1 MVLDTGAR
9 NCLSINTETRHT
21 EADFQLLQVQ
31 PFQYSVLAIQFDAS
45 QKGLGAAVLQDQ
57 KPVAY
62 TIRVL
67 TQTETHFA

>member
-45 QKGLGAAVLQDQ
+45 QKGLGAALLQETDLHNHGGNTLKDVL
-57 KPVAY
+57 
-62 TIRVL
+62 
-67 TQTETHFA
+67 